1 MHSGKV
7 RFLQQESNLF
17 PLHTV
22 YLFWEWAT
30 LCFVFSCDGSP
41 EDYEPPCFP
50 IMYPDGS
57 ECTMFT
63 RSAAACQT
71 DSENV
76 APREQL
82 NTITS
87 FIDGSQ
93 IYGSSSEV
101 AENLRDLNCKY
112 LVIRASECLIFFIP
126 PFSVAREFWSK
137 FYWRWG
143 QTNRENLIF
152 ICTFLSVTIEWELFM
167 LIGVLSVLHCKNSNL
182 VYCMKSY
189 V

>member
-1 MHSGKV
+1 M
-7 RFLQQESNLF
+7 
-17 PLHTV
+17 
-22 YLFWEWAT
+22 
-30 LCFVFSCDGSP
+30 CFVFSCDGAP

-112 LVIRASECLIFFIP
+112 LVIRASECVNL
-126 PFSVAREFWSK
+126 
-137 FYWRWG
+137 FYTSICCCSRI
-143 QTNRENLIF
+143 TNRD
-152 ICTFLSVTIEWELFM
+152 SD
-167 LIGVLSVLHCKNSNL
+167 GVLKSNSGPNFR
-182 VYCMKSY
+182 VRTDEP
-189 V
+189 